1 MMRRRLGLLVAALA
15 ATAALGGVGN
25 GSIGGPG
32 SAVGGGTVTS
42 GSTGAGGSVAAACG
56 DWPSGFAYVFDADDI
71 DGNNTYNSAY
81 VNGGLVTTWVNDG
94 GGVTG
99 NLSAPTI
106 GSSDTYKPYVST
118 SVLNGKTV
126 VSFDVNDIRGI
137 ASSTTGASFFHETGI
152 FDVILVM
159 RKDITTTFYP
169 LASTGT
175 SAENGIL
182 VGANSTGTFS
192 FLLLRGSSGTNNL
205 NFTSTFTM
213 GANTWTTVE
222 FRGDGT
228 TFRAAKNF
236 GSYETASFTNK
247 PFTAG
252 AAANNLHVGH
262 YPPGAGLM
270 DGAVAVLLIAS
281 SELSAGDRATVQAVI
296 GCRYGI

>member
-42 GSTGAGGSVAAACG
+42 GATGAGGIVAAACG

-71 DGNNTYNSAY
+71 DGDNTYNSAY

-99 NLSAPTI
+99 GLSAPNA
-106 GSSDTYKPYVST
+106 GAGDTYKPYVST
-118 SVLNGKTV
+118 SALNGKTV
-126 VSFDVNDIRGI
+126 VSFDVSDTKAI
-137 ASSTTGASFFHETGI
+137 ASSTTGASFIHETGT
-152 FDVILVM
+152 FDIVMVM
-159 RKDITTTFYP
+159 RKDITTLFYP
-169 LASTGT
+169 LAS
-175 SAENGIL
+175 
-182 VGANSTGTFS
+182 ANSGAHRGMWVSADASGTLS
-192 FLLLRGSSGTNNL
+192 FYMLRGTGGTTNL
-205 NFTSTFTM
+205 AYTSTFTM
-213 GANTWTTVE
+213 GANAWTTLE

-252 AAANNLHVGH
+252 TATYNLHVGAI
-262 YPPGAGLM
+262 PPSAGGM
-270 DGAVAVLLIAS
+270 DGAVAVLLISA
-281 SELSAGDRATVQAVI
+281 SELSAGDRTTVQGVI
-296 GCRYGI
+296 ACRYGI